1 MTPITVGEIRIGR
14 ADTNDLVIDDGLVS
28 RQHAILVTS
37 LSGMS
42 ISDLASS
49 GGTLVNGEPLHP
61 TALSPASVITIG
73 DTELAFADPDSGE
86 HMSAESA
93 AATIVGG
100 SIADLTGQ
108 LLVVKEGPDSGK
120 TFQLQEGDSVVGRDG
135 GDISLSD
142 PSVSRAHAVIRKS
155 GDNIIIS
162 DLGSRAGT
170 LVDGVRVTGVKV
182 TDGDVI
188 TLGQTKIVIMGPQSG

>member
-28 RQHAILVTS
+28 RRHAILMTS

-61 TALSPASVITIG
+61 TALSPTSVITVG
-73 DTELAFADPDSGE
+73 DTELAFVDPS
-86 HMSAESA
+86 SESRENPESL
-93 AATIVGG
+93 AATIVGT
-100 SIADLTGQ
+100 SVADLSAH
-108 LLVVKEGPDSGK
+108 LLVVKQGIDAGK
-120 TFQLQEGDSVVGRDG
+120 TFQLQEGDNVIGRDG

-142 PSVSRAHAVIRKS
+142 PSVSRAHAVIRRS
-155 GDNIIIS
+155 GDDFIIG
-162 DLGSRAGT
+162 DLGSRANT
-170 LVDGVRVTGVKV
+170 LVDGERVTGIAVKG
-182 TDGDVI
+182 GDVI
-188 TLGQTKIVIMGPQSG
+188 TLGQTKIVIMGPQPS